1 MKVVNFSLA
10 LNESQL
16 ISRIRAAQYW
26 AKPFKKEIKLGE
38 KVPQNKK
45 PLNFEEFEGVFFTF
59 SETAGGGTCTLEY
72 MFFPSQ
78 SNGTVSIGDTV
89 C

>member
-1 MKVVNFSLA
+1 MKVINFSLA
-10 LNESQL
+10 LNESQ
-16 ISRIRAAQYW
+16 IIQKIRAAQYW
-26 AKPFKKEIKLGE
+26 AKPFEKDIKLGE

-45 PLNFEEFEGVFFTF
+45 PLNFEEFEGVFFEF
-59 SETAGGGTCTLEY
+59 KEEVSGEVRTLRY

-78 SNGTVSIGDTV
+78 SDGTVSIGDTV